1 MSSKKSSDGSKT
13 PPIDNL
19 SKSSTD
25 SSKVKIED
33 KSFKK
38 TYRSYLSS
46 IIVSARAADK
56 IAQNDKKSTDNK
68 DDAELKKAVAAVVT
82 TANKMKSTATLMEEK
97 LRGNTKEIEAL
108 QLFHRSQP
116 TWCVAGRKR
125 KFTSTDE

>member
-25 SSKVKIED
+25 SSKVKVED

-38 TYRSYLSS
+38 TYRSYLST

-56 IAQNDKKSTDNK
+56 IAQNEKKSTDK
-68 DDAELKKAVAAVVT
+68 EDTELKKAVAAVVT

-125 KFTSTDE
+125 KFTSTSE

>member
-1 MSSKKSSDGSKT
+1 MSSKKSSDTSRT
-13 PPIDNL
+13 PPIENL

-25 SSKVKIED
+25 SSKLKIED

-38 TYRSYLSS
+38 TYRSYVSQ

-56 IAQNDKKSTDNK
+56 IAQNEKSTDK
-68 DDAELKKAVAAVVT
+68 EDAELKKAVAAVVST
-82 TANKMKSTATLMEEK
+82 TNKMKSTATLMEEK

-116 TWCVAGRKR
+116 TWSVAGRRKR